1 MQFATYAA
9 PSSKI
14 YLTLRDVAAFECI
27 AALAR
32 TRLLLGMRVNR
43 CMDSRMDEGECSVT
57 RDRNSNVAEIG
68 ISRRKLLALGGAALA
83 AAASPAF
90 PSSVN
95 IIRNQGHI
103 RRLHMECEKTGEF
116 INIIYW
122 VDGQYIPEA
131 LAELNYFMRDAR
143 ADAFIRMDPK
153 NFDILAAAHQLLETE
168 RPYMLLSGYR
178 TKRTNQILRRSSGR
192 VARNS
197 LHIEGKAADVRIRG
211 VGAKTLARAAERC
224 RAGGVGTYRRSGFVH
239 IDCGGVRTWSG

>member
-1 MQFATYAA
+1 MLDTVVFKCAA
-9 PSSKI
+9 VPACK
-14 YLTLRDVAAFECI
+14 
-27 AALAR
+27 
-32 TRLLLGMRVNR
+32 RLLPGMRANR
-43 CMDSRMDEGECSVT
+43 SMDSWMNEGECGVT
-57 RDRNSNVAEIG
+57 RARNSNVPEKG
-68 ISRRKLLALGGAALA
+68 MTRRKLLTLGGAALA

-90 PSSVN
+90 PSTVN
-95 IIRNQGHI
+95 IIRNQGNV
-103 RRLHMECEKTGEF
+103 RRLHMECEKTEEF

-153 NFDILAAAHQLLETE
+153 NFDILAATHRLLETE

-178 TKRTNQILRRSSGR
+178 TKQTNQILRRSSGR

-211 VGAKTLARAAERC
+211 VGATTLGRAAERC

-239 IDCGGVRTWSG
+239 IDCGGVRTWAG